1 MKCNIGCAERGI
13 RIAIGAV
20 LVTLAY
26 THQVGTWAW
35 IGIVPL
41 ATGFFKFCPLYA
53 LIKRNGCCNAG
64 CGCCG
69 CCGSGG
75 SGGSCCK

>member
-1 MKCNIGCAERGI
+1 
-13 RIAIGAV
+13 
-20 LVTLAY
+20 
-26 THQVGTWAW
+26 
-35 IGIVPL
+35 VPL

-64 CGCCG
+64 GG

-75 SGGSCCK
+75 SCCK